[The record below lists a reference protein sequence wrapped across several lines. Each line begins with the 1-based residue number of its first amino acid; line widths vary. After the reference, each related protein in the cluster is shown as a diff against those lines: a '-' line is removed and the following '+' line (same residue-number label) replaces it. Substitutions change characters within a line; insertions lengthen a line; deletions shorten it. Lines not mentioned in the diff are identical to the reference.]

1 MMTKQPLEVWCTTM
15 SLLRHNP
22 QDVAW
27 LIHESAPELFALIF
41 GSKAIPLL
49 TDFVQRSHNRFS
61 YKNIRVAQAGDRV
74 LGMATILKAEDI
86 HDNADDRTV
95 LSWWEKLRL
104 QLAQRLILSR
114 ILQHDYPTGSFYIS
128 NLAVHAE
135 YRGRGIGTQLLLQCI
150 ADAIAA
156 GASTVFISV
165 DIENSRAY
173 KLYESLG
180 FQVVTT
186 KTMRLFGT
194 TIGSRVLALS
204 IP

>member
-1 MMTKQPLEVWCTTM
+1 MFCTKLETYHQFLVESTQIMTKQPLEVWCTTM

-74 LGMATILKAEDI
+74 LGIAIILKAEDI

-95 LSWWEKLRL
+95 LSSWQKLRL

-128 NLAVHAE
+128 QETHCVESEMGVSSKPKAKAFFLRLLTTRSR
-135 YRGRGIGTQLLLQCI
+135 YRC
-150 ADAIAA
+150 
-156 GASTVFISV
+156 S
-165 DIENSRAY
+165 
-173 KLYESLG
+173 
-180 FQVVTT
+180 
-186 KTMRLFGT
+186 
-194 TIGSRVLALS
+194 
-204 IP
+204 